1 MKKEL
6 KYLTDKTHRILKVQW
21 ATYKSDGELDN
32 VKMYDKCNDW
42 SAFKALLIEQFSGK
56 TLAQLDE
63 DHEHDAIKVG
73 IELLAEKRGLEYTTQ
88 WDSVYIAIPLEDKK
102 LMEFV
107 EKYKP
112 SWLEDKKRMSF
123 WITKK

>member
-1 MKKEL
+1 MSKEL

-32 VKMYDKCNDW
+32 IKMYSKCNDW
-42 SAFKALLIEQFSGK
+42 TTFKTLLIEKFSEIT
-56 TLAQLDE
+56 TLNELGFLE
-63 DHEHDAIKVG
+63 PYEKG
-73 IELLAEKRGLEYTTQ
+73 FELLAEKRGLQKTTQ
-88 WDSVYIAIPLEDKK
+88 WDCVYIAVPLEDKE

-107 EKYKP
+107 EKHKP

-123 WITKK
+123 WIKKK

>member
-1 MKKEL
+1 MNKEL

-32 VKMYDKCNDW
+32 VKMYEKCNDW
-42 SAFKALLIEQFSGK
+42 LDFKTLLIETFSGT
-56 TLAQLDE
+56 TLKDLGFLE
-63 DHEHDAIKVG
+63 PFERG
-73 IELLAEKRGLEYTTQ
+73 FELLADKRGFQKTTQ
-88 WDSVYIAIPLEDKK
+88 WDSVYIAVPLEDKE